1 MDHKTRGIILHTI
14 KYSESSV
21 IAKIYTEKF
30 GLLSFLV
37 KGVRASKSK
46 NKASMMQP
54 LTLLDMEISYRE
66 TRGLQYIKE
75 YSRAYNYTSVPFD
88 TLKSAIAMLL
98 LEVITKSIREH
109 EPNDEMFEFVY
120 ESFVA
125 LDVDAHLNPDFHLL
139 FLLSFARFLGFA
151 PHNNYGEG
159 NRYFEMQEGFFVIS
173 GFLVAKS
180 YTNTPSLK
188 EYFIKRAKRI
198 LPAYVFVILFATIL
212 FSIFSNY
219 GFYSYFTSI
228 STYQYVAWNLV
239 FLNFVHP
246 CLPGIFENNL
256 LCAVNGALW
265 TLKIEEG
272 FYLIL
277 PLVFYLITKFKKPF
291 FILFLIYIAS
301 LVYWYIMNF

>member
-98 LEVITKSIREH
+98 LEVITKSIHEH
-109 EPNDEMFEFVY
+109 EPNDEMFEFIY

-151 PHNNYGEG
+151 PHNNYAEG
-159 NRYFEMQEGFFVIS
+159 NRYFEMQEGVFVIS
-173 GFLVAKS
+173 EFGHNVLGRRDS
-180 YTNTPSLK
+180 EMLSHLLNTPLYMHTDVKLTRADRQSLLRNL
-188 EYFIKRAKRI
+188 IKYYQLHLENFNLKSPDI
-198 LPAYVFVILFATIL
+198 LET
-212 FSIFSNY
+212 
-219 GFYSYFTSI
+219 
-228 STYQYVAWNLV
+228 
-239 FLNFVHP
+239 
-246 CLPGIFENNL
+246 L
-256 LCAVNGALW
+256 LD
-265 TLKIEEG
+265 
-272 FYLIL
+272 
-277 PLVFYLITKFKKPF
+277 
-291 FILFLIYIAS
+291 
-301 LVYWYIMNF
+301 